1 MDGGSPVV
9 MALLN
14 ITKLKVDQVLR
25 TIVQL
30 RSSKRTANIN
40 QLTEPSVDLDI
51 TFKLVLED

>member
-30 RSSKRTANIN
+30 RSNKRTANIN
-40 QLTEPSVDLDI
+40 QLTELSVDLDI